1 MYCSVLLYFF
11 ARYLAEALLGIL
23 TKDSSLLYLVMLHGV
38 SHTQK
43 SLSCSTKKSG
53 GKGDMA
59 QPDLWISSWTDRFAG
74 RVCGWTG
81 ETHAVKCNK
90 WWGLPHSGGEKLILN
105 TNLALTHLLTFS
117 HFVMS
122 QEQSSMC
129 FSRIYYFM

>member
-53 GKGDMA
+53 GKGDKA
-59 QPDLWISSWTDRFAG
+59 QSDLWISLWTGRFAV

-90 WWGLPHSGGEKLILN
+90 WWGLPHSGVKK
-105 TNLALTHLLTFS
+105 TNPQHKPCPHTPLDIF
-117 HFVMS
+117 
-122 QEQSSMC
+122 
-129 FSRIYYFM
+129 IYCDVTRTIFNVI